1 MSSTYTLAEIAK
13 WVQGVVR
20 GDASVRISGVAG
32 VEEAQVSHITWLSD
46 DKYAAKLRSSRA
58 GAVLV
63 DARFGETPMAAILCE
78 QPALAIVAI
87 LEHFAPP
94 VPRPPIGAHPAAV
107 VAPSARLGCDVRL
120 GPNVVVGENAVI
132 GDRSV
137 LHANVFVGADSS
149 LGSDCELWPGVVIR
163 ERCEL
168 GDRVVVHPNTTV
180 GADGFGYQYAGG
192 RHVKIPQIGRVV
204 IEADVEIG
212 ANCCIDRAKF
222 GDTRVGRGTKIDNLV
237 QVAHNV
243 QVGPGCILVAQCGIA
258 GSTRLGR
265 GVVLGG
271 KVGVKDHV
279 VLHDGVQVG
288 ACACI
293 SKDIPAGSRVM
304 GIPAVDHERFVRERA
319 ALRRAPQMVE
329 QIKALTQRI
338 EQLEASADD
347 RASG

>member
-1 MSSTYTLAEIAK
+1 MSTTYTLAEIAK
-13 WVQGVVR
+13 WVGGVVR
-20 GDASVRISGVAG
+20 GDASVRISGVGG
-32 VEEAQVSHITWLSD
+32 VEEAKASEITWLSD
-46 DKYAAKLRSSRA
+46 DKYAAKLRSSQA

-63 DARFGETPMAAILCE
+63 ETRFGETPMPAILCE
-78 QPALAIVAI
+78 QPALAMVAI

-94 VPRPPIGAHPAAV
+94 VPRPAIGAHPSAV
-107 VAPSARLGCDVRL
+107 VAPSAKLGRDVRL
-120 GPNVVVGENAVI
+120 GPNVVIGENAVI

-149 LGSDCELWPGVVIR
+149 LGTDCELWPGVVVR
-163 ERCEL
+163 ERCQL
-168 GDRVVVHPNTTV
+168 ADRVVIHANTTV
-180 GADGFGYQYAGG
+180 GADGFGYQYAAG
-192 RHVKIPQIGRVV
+192 RHVKIPQIGGVV

-222 GDTRVGRGTKIDNLV
+222 GNTRIGAGTKIDNQV

-279 VLHDGVQVG
+279 VLHDGVQAG

-293 SKDIPAGSRVM
+293 SKDIPAGSRVL
-304 GIPAVDHERFVRERA
+304 GIPAVDHEQFVKERA
-319 ALRRAPQMVE
+319 ALRRAPQLAE
-329 QIKALTQRI
+329 QVKALTQRI